1 MTTNANPTPIP
12 SPSAHPAGASHGP
25 SLSLTIPSRYRGAD
39 PLLLRIEG
47 AGTDGAYLVAGID
60 RFDAP
65 WAAFERGAL
74 AARLREMADAL
85 DPMGAAGG
93 GEARIL

>member
-1 MTTNANPTPIP
+1 MTTNKTHIP
-12 SPSAHPAGASHGP
+12 PSATAAHE
-25 SLSLTIPSRYRGAD
+25 LSLAIPSRFRGAD
-39 PLLLRIEG
+39 SLLLRIED

-65 WAAFERGAL
+65 WAAFDRTTL

-85 DPMGAAGG
+85 DPASARGAVGG
-93 GEARIL
+93 GEARPA